1 MAWLRGVLKIIRTTQ
16 EMEKALRAAG
26 YRITRQRKAILNYL
40 ATTDAHPSAQQ
51 VFQEAKKEHPGLS
64 LATVYNTL
72 ETLARMGLIKILDFQ
87 VMDNRHETNLA
98 PHINLICTSCGKI
111 QDFEEGLIIRASE
124 VKQKSGFQVENFRLE
139 YYGLCSACRVK
150 TSNAGGI

>member
-1 MAWLRGVLKIIRTTQ
+1 
-16 EMEKALRAAG
+16 MEKALRAAG
-26 YRITRQRKAILNYL
+26 YRLTRQRKAILKYL

-51 VFQEAKKEHPGLS
+51 VFQEAKKDHPGLS

-87 VMDNRHETNLA
+87 AIENRHETNLV

-111 QDFEEGLIIRASE
+111 QDFEEGSTIHAGRVKDEFGFE
-124 VKQKSGFQVENFRLE
+124 VKDFRLE
-139 YYGLCSACRVK
+139 YYGICSACRARA
-150 TSNAGGI
+150 SSDS

>member
-1 MAWLRGVLKIIRTTQ
+1 MTWPRGVLKIVRTTQ

-51 VFQEAKKEHPGLS
+51 VFQEARREHPGLS

-87 VMDNRHETNLA
+87 AMDNRHETNLL
-98 PHINLICTSCGKI
+98 PHINLICTLCGKI
-111 QDFEEGLIIRASE
+111 QDFEEGSPILAGE
-124 VKQKSGFQVENFRLE
+124 VKQKFGFQVEDFRLE
-139 YYGLCSACRVK
+139 YYGLCSTCRVRA
-150 TSNAGGI
+150 SNAGGI

>member
-1 MAWLRGVLKIIRTTQ
+1 MAWLRGVLKIVRTTR

-26 YRITRQRKAILNYL
+26 YRLTRQRKAIFNYL

-51 VFQEAKKEHPGLS
+51 VFQEASKEHPGLS

-87 VMDNRHETNLA
+87 AMDNRHETNLV

-111 QDFEEGLIIRASE
+111 QDFEEGSTIYAGE
-124 VKQKSGFQVENFRLE
+124 VRERFGFQVENFRLE
-139 YYGLCSACRVK
+139 YYGLCSVCRVRA
-150 TSNAGGI
+150 SSAGEV

>member
-1 MAWLRGVLKIIRTTQ
+1 
-16 EMEKALRAAG
+16 MEKALRAAG

-40 ATTDAHPSAQQ
+40 VTTDAHPSAQK
-51 VFQEAKKEHPGLS
+51 VFQEAKKDHPGLS

-87 VMDNRHETNLA
+87 AMDNRHETNLV

-111 QDFEEGLIIRASE
+111 QDFEKGSTIHVGKVEEDFGFE
-124 VKQKSGFQVENFRLE
+124 VEDFRLE
-139 YYGLCSACRVK
+139 YSGLCSECRAHEPNV
-150 TSNAGGI
+150 S